1 MSLLHGVSC
10 HLFPQ
15 TVLEQM
21 TNMGASRVDVDK
33 RQTDA
38 DDAAAALQQCALD
51 RFDAVFQ
58 GNNSRFVME
67 CRATAVLEN
76 ELNFTTAQ
84 LLQSDINDLYRIFCT
99 PECGNVFL
107 DAYDVCG
114 AFENPEERSYLAG
127 LCGSNDNGNFCYEIF
142 LDSFNLLWSAYSCAM
157 NSEECVC
164 GDLSEG
170 VRRQGCCVDN
180 LHELVVI
187 LDDVFGDFVPK
198 DVYGNCSVSLPEAG
212 CPSPLRR
219 NTITAPATTQP
230 APATTQSAP
239 GTTQSPPPRG
249 SSSLPQAT
257 IVSSVAII
265 ILTLAVN
272 AVIY

>member
-1 MSLLHGVSC
+1 MYSSSVVVCTAMLLLHGVSC
-10 HLFPQ
+10 HFFPQ
-15 TVLEQM
+15 AVLEQM
-21 TNMGASRVDVDK
+21 ANMGASRVDVDK

-38 DDAAAALQQCALD
+38 DDAAVQQCALD

-58 GNNSRFVME
+58 GNNSRFVTE
-67 CRATAVLEN
+67 CRATSVLEN
-76 ELNFTTAQ
+76 ELDITTAQ
-84 LLQSDINDLYRIFCT
+84 QSDINDLYRIFCM

-142 LDSFNLLWSAYSCAM
+142 IDSLNLLGSAYSCAL

-164 GDLSEG
+164 GELSEG
-170 VRRQGCCVDN
+170 VRRQGCCVDT

-187 LDDVFGDFVPK
+187 LDDVFGDFVPEE
-198 DVYGNCSVSLPEAG
+198 VYGNCSVSLPEAG
-212 CPSPLRR
+212 CTNSPL
-219 NTITAPATTQP
+219 
-230 APATTQSAP
+230 S
-239 GTTQSPPPRG
+239 

-265 ILTLAVN
+265 ILTLVVN

>member
-1 MSLLHGVSC
+1 
-10 HLFPQ
+10 
-15 TVLEQM
+15 M

-67 CRATAVLEN
+67 CRATAVLGN
-76 ELNFTTAQ
+76 ELNFTQ
-84 LLQSDINDLYRIFCT
+84 QSDINDFYGIFCT

-142 LDSFNLLWSAYSCAM
+142 LDSINLLGSAYSCAM

-187 LDDVFGDFVPK
+187 LDDVFGDFVPEE
-198 DVYGNCSVSLPEAG
+198 VYGNCSVSLPEAG
-212 CPSPLRR
+212 CTNSPL
-219 NTITAPATTQP
+219 
-230 APATTQSAP
+230 S
-239 GTTQSPPPRG
+239 